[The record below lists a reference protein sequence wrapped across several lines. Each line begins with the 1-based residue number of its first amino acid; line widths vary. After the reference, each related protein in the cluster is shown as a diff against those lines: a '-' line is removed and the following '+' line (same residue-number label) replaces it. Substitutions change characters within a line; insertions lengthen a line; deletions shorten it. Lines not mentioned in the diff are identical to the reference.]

1 MLSLVDF
8 SPCIQFLTI
17 LVALQML
24 KFSFCTS
31 FFIVPIFTLLSLY
44 NISRMGW
51 RLLIDESK
59 LCLDTYY
66 YDMVQFCVFVQLILF
81 TDPLTFTENI

>member
-1 MLSLVDF
+1 MLSLVDY
-8 SPCIQFLTI
+8 SPCIEFLTI
-17 LVALQML
+17 LVALQMR

-31 FFIVPIFTLLSLY
+31 FSIVPIFTLLSL
-44 NISRMGW
+44 SRMGW

-66 YDMVQFCVFVQLILF
+66 YDMVQFCIFVQLIPF
-81 TDPLTFTENI
+81 TDPLTFTENFLF